1 MPHRRTSRRRP
12 RRDLS
17 QLPNLI
23 TALTAV
29 GALVFTGLSL
39 QATREQLDIAQTEQ
53 ITERFTRAVEHL
65 GDDKTMDVRLGAVF
79 ALERIA
85 RDSVADRAAIGQLL
99 AAFVRRKRPLPGP
112 CTQGLGRNEAD
123 IEAALRVVSM
133 GQLAIAPDLSATCL
147 SGADLS
153 AARLRCAVLEG
164 TNLTG
169 STDLSGADLRGADLT
184 DARLSGADPGG
195 PHSVGANLNEANLEL
210 AVLTFADLRHAFLL
224 RANLRGANLA
234 GTTLTG
240 ARLENVDLSGARLT
254 NADLRDVDLSEA
266 NLTGAHIR
274 GSTFSSPE
282 AKADAL
288 ARGAVDDDGLFT
300 ELPCIR

>member
-123 IEAALRVVSM
+123 VEVALRVVST
-133 GQLAIAPDLSATCL
+133 GQLAIAPDLSTTCL

-169 STDLSGADLRGADLT
+169 STDLSGADLRRANLT
-184 DARLSGADPGG
+184 DARLDGAEPD
-195 PHSVGANLNEANLEL
+195 SVGASLNKANLEG
-210 AVLTFADLRHAFLL
+210 AKLTFANLSNAFLL
-224 RANLRGANLA
+224 GANLRGANLA
-234 GTTLTG
+234 GATLTG
-240 ARLENVDLSGARLT
+240 ARLQDTDLSGARLT
-254 NADLRDVDLSEA
+254 MVDLRDVDLSGA
-266 NLTGAHIR
+266 NLTGAHIH
-274 GSTFSSPE
+274 GSRFSSPD

-288 ARGAVDDDGLFT
+288 ARGAVDDVGDFAGQ
-300 ELPCIR
+300 PCAV

>member
-1 MPHRRTSRRRP
+1 MPHRRTSRRRA

-112 CTQGLGRNEAD
+112 CMQGLGRNEAD
-123 IEAALRVVSM
+123 VEAALRVVST

-164 TNLTG
+164 TNLA
-169 STDLSGADLRGADLT
+169 GA
-184 DARLSGADPGG
+184 
-195 PHSVGANLNEANLEL
+195 
-210 AVLTFADLRHAFLL
+210 
-224 RANLRGANLA
+224 
-234 GTTLTG
+234 TLTG
-240 ARLENVDLSGARLT
+240 ARLQDTDLSGAGGPSR
-254 NADLRDVDLSEA
+254 RRSE
-266 NLTGAHIR
+266 R
-274 GSTFSSPE
+274 SEPDGSTHPRQPV
-282 AKADAL
+282 
-288 ARGAVDDDGLFT
+288 RGASSRSRQCRRSGLT
-300 ELPCIR
+300 